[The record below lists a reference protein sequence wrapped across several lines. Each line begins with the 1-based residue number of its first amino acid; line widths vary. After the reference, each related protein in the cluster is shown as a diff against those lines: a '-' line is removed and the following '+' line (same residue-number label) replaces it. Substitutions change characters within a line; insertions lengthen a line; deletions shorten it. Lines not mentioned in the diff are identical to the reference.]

1 MVSLSGVFCALKDM
15 GVMDCAMYAAGLS
28 GSAWYLSTL
37 YSHPDWP
44 NIHPRQV
51 RKQLK
56 KNISDNWLCM
66 MLTPSCLYGNL
77 KKFMEKK
84 WRGQPVSFTDFFG
97 YLVGETIMKDVGLCP
112 LVSFV
117 SVRVCAQN
125 ILFEEVFSLPYLY

>member
-1 MVSLSGVFCALKDM
+1 MVSLSGVFCVLKDM

-44 NIHPRQV
+44 NIHPRRV
-51 RKQLK
+51 REQLK
-56 KNISDNWLCM
+56 ENISDNWLWM
-66 MLTPSCLYGNL
+66 MLTPSWMYGNL
-77 KKFMEKK
+77 NKIMEKK

-97 YLVGETIMKDVGLCP
+97 YLVGQTILKDVSLCV

-117 SVRVCAQN
+117 
-125 ILFEEVFSLPYLY
+125 